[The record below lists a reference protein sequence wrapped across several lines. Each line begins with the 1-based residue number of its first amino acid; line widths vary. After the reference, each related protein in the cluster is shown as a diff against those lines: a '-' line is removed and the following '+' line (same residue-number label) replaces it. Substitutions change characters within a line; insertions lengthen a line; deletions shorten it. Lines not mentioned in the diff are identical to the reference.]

1 VALIQWSSSLSVKV
15 KQIDDEH
22 QKLIKMIN
30 DLNDAMRVGKGKD
43 VLGKIINE
51 LVNYAAVHFATEEKY
66 FDQFGYQ
73 EATPHKSEHKIF
85 VDEVYRFK
93 KDFDEGRIGLSMK
106 IMDFLSDW
114 LKNHIVGI
122 DQKYSSFFIEK
133 GLK

>member
-22 QKLIKMIN
+22 QKLIKLIN

-43 VLGKIINE
+43 VLSKIINE
-51 LVNYAAVHFATEEKY
+51 LVNYAAVHFTTEERY
-66 FDQFGYQ
+66 FDRFGYQ
-73 EATPHKSEHKIF
+73 ESSSHKSEHKAF

-106 IMDFLSDW
+106 VMDFLSDW